1 MRFWVQMG
9 PGRPES
15 GASRIGLCRQNL
27 SQEHI
32 RKALQHN
39 ALRCK
44 ISGGFFGDN
53 PVVGWVRYGLDSV
66 RGPDANA
73 DCGVMGGDRERR
85 WERHASS
92 FRLSIR
98 WRWTSAF
105 SLFSLDPKLIAEKRT
120 FNQTES
126 AGAISLRRAAK
137 TARKT
142 HPNGCGIYFETYEPF

>member
-1 MRFWVQMG
+1 MG
-9 PGRPES
+9 PGRLES
-15 GASRIGLCRQNL
+15 GASRIGSLSPELRQ
-27 SQEHI
+27 HD
-32 RKALQHN
+32 RHKPLQHN
-39 ALRCK
+39 ALCRR
-44 ISGGFFGDN
+44 SSAGFIGDN
-53 PVVGWVRYGLDSV
+53 LRVGWVRYGLDSV

-126 AGAISLRRAAK
+126 AIAVSLRRAAK
-137 TARKT
+137 TAQKT
-142 HPNGCGIYFETYEPF
+142 HPNGCGICFETSEPF